1 MHYSSYVS
9 AWSSIDVVAL
19 SNIWWVWLLM
29 GVAGDLNGCG
39 KCSYSCTFDSSFD
52 GFLSLFAHHAP
63 PPSTPWLYMEW
74 QRTQLCMQRILPS
87 ISLKE
92 AVSCGTMWMGGVEVV
107 VSRRRLLPSFLF
119 HCVLLIYVK
128 KSTLETN
135 VCKPFSVVLKA
146 IKMRAHWIYFSCYGT
161 QLMVVCGQIL
171 YDWVGPDEVCW
182 QYFERKSG
190 VESWEHMLA

>member
-146 IKMRAHWIYFSCYGT
+146 IKNARTLNLLFLLWYTANGGMWPNPVWLGR
-161 QLMVVCGQIL
+161 
-171 YDWVGPDEVCW
+171 
-182 QYFERKSG
+182 
-190 VESWEHMLA
+190 SWWSMLAIFWA